1 MFFNLEKQLRIG
13 RSFQPTFKYRKI
25 LISFVGAFIA
35 INILAVVCIYNNQS
49 LLIAPFGAST
59 VLIFGAEESPLA
71 QPRNLIMGNLFGAIS
86 AVFSF
91 SFFGNN
97 SFSCGIAVAMAIAF
111 GQLFR
116 CLHPPAGAVALLGV
130 ISNANLN
137 FIFSPVLIGSLI
149 LVMWGIIFNRISNKK
164 STYPVHWI

>member
-1 MFFNLEKQLRIG
+1 MEKQLKKG
-13 RSFQPTFKYRKI
+13 RSIQPSFKYKKI
-25 LISFVGAFIA
+25 LISFVGAFIG
-35 INILAVVCIYNNQS
+35 INILAVLSIYKDQS

-59 VLIFGAEESPLA
+59 VLLFGLEESPLS
-71 QPRNLIMGNLFGAIS
+71 QPRNLIMGNLLGGIT

-91 SFFGNN
+91 NCFGNN
-97 SFSCGIAVAMAIAF
+97 SFSCELAVAIAIAL

-137 FIFSPVLIGSLI
+137 FVLFPVLFGSLV
-149 LVMWGIIFNRISNKK
+149 LVIWAIIFNRIFNKK
-164 STYPVHWI
+164 TKYPVHWI